1 MSTFEPPGYPDSRP
15 VFPQELFDKLVDLV
29 EVDSSRHPVLLN
41 FSLVSKAWAHR
52 SCKRMF
58 SQVTLTTKTAFERW
72 CKNTAP
78 GPGGPSSL
86 VQVLIFS
93 QLKKICGSTLASC
106 WEDHLLSF
114 TDLKGF
120 VAINIHTICFKDRTL
135 LSRCFHVIG
144 QGLRFVRLHHVRG
157 TPQTLAVEYY
167 SKMEETFS
175 EEPVE
180 EMNGQFQGC
189 LWLL

>member
-29 EVDSSRHPVLLN
+29 EVDSSRRPVLLN

-52 SCKRMF
+52 SCKRIF

-93 QLKKICGSTLASC
+93 QLK
-106 WEDHLLSF
+106 EDLWIHPRVLLGRSPIV
-114 TDLKGF
+114 L
-120 VAINIHTICFKDRTL
+120 HRP
-135 LSRCFHVIG
+135 
-144 QGLRFVRLHHVRG
+144 QGLRGDQHSYDLLQGQDVALSMLPRHRAGPSLRSA
-157 TPQTLAVEYY
+157 TPREGHPANPNSTYPTTPHNAN
-167 SKMEETFS
+167 S
-175 EEPVE
+175 
-180 EMNGQFQGC
+180 GC
-189 LWLL
+189 RILL